1 MLVNRFAL
9 HTCWTLLLLGG
20 ALSFSRV
27 GQGQEQQ
34 PAPGQSEPTTPVPA
48 PKAGT
53 RNSSGARS
61 AYSKRAIDNRVRQ
74 FAKALDL
81 DETQQAGLKAV
92 LERQQL
98 QTRQLQ
104 FDSSISG
111 DERIGRFRALQDD
124 TVLRIRALLN
134 DEQKKKYDPLNHSSQ
149 DTSSSGKYLDQWMK
163 NHQHAS
169 APPQSTQ
176 K

>member
-1 MLVNRFAL
+1 MNRFAL

-20 ALSFSRV
+20 ALSLPRF

-34 PAPGQSEPTTPVPA
+34 PAPGQSEPSAAVPTA
-48 PKAGT
+48 KAGA
-53 RNSSGARS
+53 RNSSRERS
-61 AYSKRAIDNRVRQ
+61 AYSKRAIDNRVGQ

-81 DETQQAGLKAV
+81 DETQQAGLKAI
-92 LERQQL
+92 LQRQQL

-104 FDSSISG
+104 FDSTISG
-111 DERIGRFRALQDD
+111 EERIGRFRALQDD

-134 DEQKKKYDPLNHSSQ
+134 DEQKKKYDPLNHSAQ
-149 DTSSSGKYLDQWMK
+149 DASSSGKYLDQWMK
-163 NHQHAS
+163 NHQHTTAQ
-169 APPQSTQ
+169 PQSTQ